1 MLETKIS
8 DLTKAIDALT
18 ATLEAQSLSRANI
31 KEATQEQI
39 DAVLGVVSAPK
50 TDPKA
55 EPEIATID
63 IDALTA
69 MALKASRNGHG
80 DAIKAKLAEIGAP
93 RISRLDAAGLATFA
107 DWVEGLEQ

>member
-18 ATLEAQSLSRANI
+18 ATLEAQSLSAPVDVVEAQVDAVI
-31 KEATQEQI
+31 TALVETAEAT
-39 DAVLGVVSAPK
+39 
-50 TDPKA
+50 
-55 EPEIATID
+55 PEIATID

-107 DWVEGLEQ
+107 AWVEGLEQ

>member
-55 EPEIATID
+55 EPESAD
-63 IDALTA
+63 IDFGRN
-69 MALKASRNGHG
+69 SRG
-80 DAIKAKLAEIGAP
+80 DARNCNDRHRRIDSDGPQGVAQRPRRRDQSKAGRDRRTAH
-93 RISRLDAAGLATFA
+93 
-107 DWVEGLEQ
+107 